1 MKKWLAFITL
11 LFAYGMLL
19 AQDSTL
25 LKPVSDLPFAHF
37 DRNRIVFPGD
47 STAME
52 RFFDKMDSVV
62 FLGQGNVNIMHI
74 GGSHVQA
81 GVFTQ
86 QFRDDLLSIGDD
98 LMGGQY
104 FVFPFTAGGTNNPS
118 HFMVSS
124 TGSWT
129 YCRNAVRKETDKRMG
144 LAGAAI
150 TTTDPNATVSIVS
163 RSRRPTELTPEFSFN
178 KVTLIGFSETDN
190 VMPVVSYDDTTRQ
203 GQYDDYQSTYTY
215 LLPALTDSICIRF
228 DTMPGEFTLTGVLLE
243 NGASGISVHGVGV
256 NGASVPSY
264 LRCDDFERDLQL
276 IKPDLIIF
284 GIGINDAAEKDF
296 EKRTFMK
303 NYDDLIQIIQ
313 RVNPDCALL
322 FVTNNDSYKR
332 VRVKKKRRYEVN
344 PNGKIVEDAFMEMGR
359 QYNAAVWDQFDIM
372 GGLRSMSDWEK
383 AGLAQKDKV
392 HFTNAG
398 YQLIGD
404 LLYNALITSYLE
416 HVKSNVI
423 QP

>member
-1 MKKWLAFITL
+1 
-11 LFAYGMLL
+11 
-19 AQDSTL
+19 
-25 LKPVSDLPFAHF
+25 
-37 DRNRIVFPGD
+37 
-47 STAME
+47 
-52 RFFDKMDSVV
+52 
-62 FLGQGNVNIMHI
+62 
-74 GGSHVQA
+74 
-81 GVFTQ
+81 
-86 QFRDDLLSIGDD
+86 
-98 LMGGQY
+98 
-104 FVFPFTAGGTNNPS
+104 
-118 HFMVSS
+118 
-124 TGSWT
+124 
-129 YCRNAVRKETDKRMG
+129 
-144 LAGAAI
+144 
-150 TTTDPNATVSIVS
+150 
-163 RSRRPTELTPEFSFN
+163 
-178 KVTLIGFSETDN
+178 
-190 VMPVVSYDDTTRQ
+190 
-203 GQYDDYQSTYTY
+203 
-215 LLPALTDSICIRF
+215 
-228 DTMPGEFTLTGVLLE
+228 MPGEFTLTGVLLE

-264 LRCDDFERDLQL
+264 LRCDDFERDLEL

-322 FVTNNDSYKR
+322 FLTNNDSYKR